1 MKTLLALV
9 ALGTLIAAPALAQH
23 APNVRHE
30 GYAAHQ
36 QRSHRVAPYA
46 PGAPDIY
53 YEHSQEMNSN
63 LNPDFQLGG
72 ER

>member
-9 ALGTLIAAPALAQH
+9 ALGALVAAPAFAQH

-30 GYAAHQ
+30 GNAAHQ
-36 QRSHRVAPYA
+36 QRSYRVAPYA
-46 PGAPDIY
+46 PGAPEIY
-53 YEHSQEMNSN
+53 YGHSYESNNN